1 MLMLLTVVAC
11 KDDEVDA
18 SCKESRLLY
27 QSISGNIKLTTE
39 YEYDSLDRIKRI
51 SRKRSTPGT
60 TQGVD
65 YDYNTDGQLEK
76 VETYRGEGGVGFIRT
91 DSIGLTLILTNNLYK
106 MLKYTGDNSGLMTL
120 LSTQTVPEYFSS
132 PNPVATLEILPI
144 AKFQ

>member
-76 VETYRGEGGVGFIRT
+76 VDRIVAKVALDLFAPIQL
-91 DSIGLTLILTNNLYK
+91 D
-106 MLKYTGDNSGLMTL
+106 L
-120 LSTQTVPEYFSS
+120 LSSLPTIFTRCLNIQ
-132 PNPVATLEILPI
+132 ATIPD
-144 AKFQ
+144 